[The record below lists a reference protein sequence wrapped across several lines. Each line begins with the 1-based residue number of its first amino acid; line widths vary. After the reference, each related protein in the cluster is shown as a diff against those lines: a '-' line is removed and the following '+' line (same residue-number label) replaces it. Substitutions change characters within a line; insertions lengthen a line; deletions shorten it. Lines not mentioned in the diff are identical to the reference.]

1 MGRTRKSLFSCGP
14 TAGPEGPAQTR
25 ASAPHRWAALF
36 FGCATLAA
44 LRLAMADTVLRQDT
58 AEAVGRAIWLQW
70 PAPSAELE
78 RTLAELDPAH
88 ARQHLEAAAAANPR
102 SAASWI
108 ALGLLEES
116 NNDLSAAEQSLKEA
130 ARMDRQYLPAWTLAN
145 FYFRRTDRE
154 RFWEWADRAATL
166 AYDDFRPLL
175 HLADSFEPDPRR
187 LLAHFK
193 DARRVRLPYLDFLI
207 GEDRLDA
214 AQQVGRE
221 MAKERAND
229 PHLIDLADRQVRAG
243 NADAAMELWNAA
255 SGFHPIE
262 PAVGK
267 ILTNGDLARAPL
279 NLGFDWRVIQ
289 TEGIAQRWRPSEL
302 IFTFSG
308 SQPEACVLLEQT
320 IFLVARNF
328 RLRFDYMT
336 SEPAPS
342 GVHWS
347 LDNTEGLP
355 IEPSTQWR
363 EGTFDLPRAHG
374 LRNLKLLY
382 RRAPGTTR
390 TEGRIEV
397 RNLRLQALS

>member
-1 MGRTRKSLFSCGP
+1 
-14 TAGPEGPAQTR
+14 
-25 ASAPHRWAALF
+25 
-36 FGCATLAA
+36 
-44 LRLAMADTVLRQDT
+44 MADTVSRHDT
-58 AEAVGRAIWLQW
+58 PEAVTSAIRLQW
-70 PAPSAELE
+70 PVPSAELE
-78 RTLAELDPAH
+78 RTLAELEPAL
-88 ARQHLEAAAAANPR
+88 AQQHLARAASANPR

-116 NNDLSAAEQSLKEA
+116 SRDLTAAEQSLREA
-130 ARMDRQYLPAWTLAN
+130 ARIDRQYLPAWTLAN
-145 FYFRRTDRE
+145 FYFRRADRE
-154 RFWEWADRAATL
+154 RFWEWANRAATL

-175 HLADSFEPDPRR
+175 RLGDSFEPDPFL
-187 LLAHFK
+187 LLAHFQN
-193 DARRVRLPYLDFLI
+193 ARRLRPPYLNFLI
-207 GEDRLDA
+207 GENRLDA
-214 AQQVGRE
+214 AQQVARE

-229 PHLIDLADRQVRAG
+229 PHLIDLADRQIRAG
-243 NADAAMELWNAA
+243 NADAAVELWNAA
-255 SGFHPIE
+255 SGFQPIE
-262 PAVGK
+262 PAEAK

-302 IFTFSG
+302 IFTLSG

-320 IFLVARNF
+320 IFLVARHF
-328 RLRFDYMT
+328 QLRFDYMT
-336 SEPAPS
+336 SERAPT

-347 LDNTEGLP
+347 LDNAEGP
-355 IEPSTQWR
+355 TIEPSAQWR

-397 RNLRLQALS
+397 RNLRLEALS